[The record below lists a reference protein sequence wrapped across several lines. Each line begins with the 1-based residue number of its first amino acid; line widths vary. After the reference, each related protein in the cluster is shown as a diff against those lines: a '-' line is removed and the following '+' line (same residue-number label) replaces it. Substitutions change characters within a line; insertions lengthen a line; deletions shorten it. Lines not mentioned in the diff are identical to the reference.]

1 MRSNTVL
8 HILDLLK
15 SKSEQEANLL
25 RLGVNKLGDSDKKV
39 ASRVSYLLLQI
50 QQAHPAMKSVVVDAI
65 SELLFRP
72 GSDYHSRYYSVITL
86 NQTILAHKEVDVSN
100 TLMKTYLSLF
110 ERLLAEWSNEKQ
122 VPEEEVKKVK
132 KPRWKSKGN
141 KGKNG
146 GERQAAK
153 TSEAVREDEN
163 SKLTSAILTGMNRA
177 YPFSELPEALL
188 LSHINTLYRVTHSSN
203 FNTSV
208 QALMLL
214 FQISQKDVNLSDRF
228 YRTLYESLL
237 DPRLSVSSKLRLY
250 LNLLFKAVKQD
261 TNIDRV
267 KAFTKRMVQ
276 ISNHWLN
283 VGVVA
288 GVVYLL
294 VELSKTT
301 PRIRELIIT
310 PQSFGE
316 DEVDT
321 YDGKKRDPLFANADK
336 TKLWEVLPLL
346 NHFHPTVELYARHLT
361 GTAPAGTGKVGQPD
375 LTLHSLSHFLDRF
388 VYRNPKQKASSH
400 GSSIMQPL
408 AGSNPTGLVI
418 GASKSKNIA
427 PVNVTDWANTK
438 IENVEVGERF
448 FYNYFTLKN
457 QTKKPATTITDIDED
472 GFNEDAVWK
481 ALVSSNP
488 DMAEDDSDPD
498 MDGFSD
504 MEDFDEDDEEDVGD
518 IEDDED
524 EEEKDT
530 KKGADDES
538 DDDIDLDDEEGIIG
552 SDEEIELSGDE
563 DDEEDLEALFAKE
576 LEKASTGK
584 RGRDDESESEEEAPA
599 APKKKKSAKQKL
611 KDLPVFA
618 SAEDY
623 AQYLGSS
630 DDEDYS

>member
-1 MRSNTVL
+1 M
-8 HILDLLK
+8 HILELLK
-15 SKSEQEANLL
+15 SKPEQEANLL

-50 QQAHPAMKSVVVDAI
+50 QQAHPAMKSIVVDAI

-72 GSDYHSRYYSVITL
+72 GSDYHSRYYSIITL
-86 NQTILAHKEVDVSN
+86 NQTILAHKEIQVSN

-110 ERLLAEWSNEKQ
+110 ERLLAEWTDEKQ
-122 VPEEEVKKVK
+122 VPEAAEVKKK
-132 KPRWKSKGN
+132 KPRWKNKGN

-153 TSEAVREDEN
+153 TSDTVREEEN

-177 YPFSELPEALL
+177 YPFSELPEDLL
-188 LSHINTLYRVTHSSN
+188 LSHINTLYRVTHSAN

-208 QALMLL
+208 QALILL
-214 FQISQKDVNLSDRF
+214 FQISEKDKNLSDRF

-261 TNIDRV
+261 TNIERA
-267 KAFTKRMVQ
+267 KAFAKRMVQ
-276 ISNHWLN
+276 IANHWLN

-288 GVVYLL
+288 GVIYLL
-294 VELSKTT
+294 IELSKTT
-301 PRIRELIIT
+301 PRIRELLIT
-310 PQSFGE
+310 MEKSEEVE
-316 DEVDT
+316 DN
-321 YDGKKRDPLFANADK
+321 YDGKKRDPLFANADN
-336 TKLWEVLPLL
+336 TKLWEILPLF

-361 GTAPAGTGKVGQPD
+361 GRAPITSTKLGQPD
-375 LTLHSLSHFLDRF
+375 LTLHGLTHFLDRF
-388 VYRNPKQKASSH
+388 VYRNPKQKSSSH

-408 AGSNPTGLVI
+408 AGSDPTGLVI
-418 GASKSKNIA
+418 GANKSRNIK
-427 PVNVTDWANTK
+427 PINSSDWANMK
-438 IENVEVGERF
+438 IENVDVGERF

-457 QTKKPATTITDIDED
+457 QQKKAPKQESQDFDED
-472 GFNEDAVWK
+472 GDNLNEDAVWK
-481 ALVSSNP
+481 ALVRSNA
-488 DMAEDDSDPD
+488 DIENDEESDLD
-498 MDGFSD
+498 MDDFSD
-504 MEDFDEDDEEDVGD
+504 MEDMDEEE
-518 IEDDED
+518 EDLDED
-524 EEEKDT
+524 EEEEEEDVDEKDN
-530 KKGADDES
+530 GES
-538 DDDIDLDDEEGIIG
+538 DDDIGLDDEEGVLG
-552 SDEEIELSGDE
+552 SDDEVDIAVGDE
-563 DDEEDLEALFAKE
+563 DENDEELEALFAKE

-584 RGRDDESESEEEAPA
+584 RSRSDESEEEEEASVTQ
-599 APKKKKSAKQKL
+599 KKNKSTKQKL